1 MVKYL
6 EHVEIIHTVGEM
18 YPIGVGSENKGVA
31 FGQFLYVACNL
42 VVEVKNTVP
51 EFYEFVVLD
60 IDMELIADSLMEF
73 VGC

>member
-1 MVKYL
+1 MIKYL

-51 EFYEFVVLD
+51 EFYESVVLD
-60 IDMELIADSLMEF
+60 IDMEPIADSLMEF

>member
-51 EFYEFVVLD
+51 EFYELVVVD
-60 IDMELIADSLMEF
+60 IDLELIAYSLMEF
-73 VGC
+73 VGS

>member
-6 EHVEIIHTVGEM
+6 EHVEIIHTVGKM

-31 FGQFLYVACNL
+31 IGQFLYVACNL

-51 EFYEFVVLD
+51 EFYELVVLD
-60 IDMELIADSLMEF
+60 IDLELILDSFMQYLD
-73 VGC
+73 C

>member
-18 YPIGVGSENKGVA
+18 YPIGVGSENKGVV
-31 FGQFLYVACNL
+31 FGQFIYVACDI

-51 EFYEFVVLD
+51 KFYELVVLNLH
-60 IDMELIADSLMEF
+60 MELIADSLMEF